1 MCVRK
6 RFRAKDKAC
15 KLCTDGVDCFG
26 DGNRLEKLHILPGFW
41 RSSNSSELVLHCPIK
56 EACPGSSASTDAA
69 GKNTTTSL
77 ITRTGN
83 TLCATG
89 NEGVMCTLCS
99 PRYQRI
105 NMAQPCKACGTP
117 GEAIAWAIGGA
128 FISVAGLVVLLYLN
142 RKAPN
147 GALRPF
153 INFVQYISVM
163 LMYNAPWP
171 ALLIQLFKVLQSL
184 NMDVISF
191 VSPSCAGATVNYYTK
206 FSAMTGAM
214 CVVIFCMWVPVLKA
228 LVQGEAWHS
237 DAVRDRK
244 GSALRDTF
252 ILVLL
257 LHPTVSGEA
266 FQLFRCRTIEGTTY
280 LMADYSLHCYTT
292 KWYQMLGLDVLV
304 VVFFSFGA
312 PAFVAGMLYRRRKD
326 LKNENTVKLF
336 GVLYYL
342 YRDECYFYEAINML
356 FKVFL
361 WSTLV
366 FFEHGSE
373 MQLACALVINVIQLC
388 AHIYF
393 RPFGGQ
399 NAQLLNVMQFGTL
412 FLTTFINFGGLA
424 MNYLKLAQTHYPEQ
438 SDAYDMQLNVLK
450 RMLEIMTCGII
461 FCFCGVG
468 IKGGVLFLRNNVH
481 RLETVLPKTFRLRW
495 NRRSEQ
501 GAQMDTG
508 GVELGTM
515 SQVEMVHEPAEGRR
529 QGETSKWSV
538 NPLMISSPADMVA
551 MQTERRARGTNNKNN
566 KETGAMR
573 TDKTD
578 NEGRRSATTKC

>member
-1 MCVRK
+1 
-6 RFRAKDKAC
+6 
-15 KLCTDGVDCFG
+15 
-26 DGNRLEKLHILPGFW
+26 
-41 RSSNSSELVLHCPIK
+41 
-56 EACPGSSASTDAA
+56 
-69 GKNTTTSL
+69 
-77 ITRTGN
+77 
-83 TLCATG
+83 
-89 NEGVMCTLCS
+89 MCTLCS

-214 CVVIFCMWVPVLKA
+214 CVVIFAMWVPVLKA

-237 DAVRDRK
+237 DAVHDRK

-292 KWYQMLGLDVLV
+292 KWYQMLGLDMLV

-412 FLTTFINFGGLA
+412 FLTTFINVGGLA
-424 MNYLKLAQTHYPEQ
+424 MNYLKLAQAHYPEQ
-438 SDAYDMQLNVLK
+438 ADAYDVQLNVLK

-495 NRRSEQ
+495 NRRSDQGQEQ
-501 GAQMDTG
+501 EPQSDMAEWETVVDEASGSTYFWNSETGETRWDDPRAATGEPSAGMLIVQNPMASEDEG
-508 GVELGTM
+508 GVQLQILNSNPM
-515 SQVEMVHEPAEGRR
+515 HERGDERSSNWETIIDEESGKNYYYNKNT
-529 QGETSKWSV
+529 GETTWEKHEHKS
-538 NPLMISSPADMVA
+538 
-551 MQTERRARGTNNKNN
+551 
-566 KETGAMR
+566 
-573 TDKTD
+573 
-578 NEGRRSATTKC
+578 RRSQTSRN